1 LKQKIYIQYYNTLI
15 EYIMVKN
22 TKGGKGAKS
31 MARKSFATGTSNKLR
46 VSEDPLEIYVT
57 VTKLFGH
64 GRCEVVG
71 ADGKKYM
78 MHIRK
83 KYRGGRGRRENEVK
97 VGSKVLCGIRSWEL
111 ESRTLDLLSVYD
123 ESEVCELL
131 KLGVLFVVGG
141 VGGGVDVDGDGG
153 DDEGWEYGD
162 EGSVGSIVVE
172 GSGVVLMCSNG
183 DDEINVEEI

>member
-1 LKQKIYIQYYNTLI
+1 
-15 EYIMVKN
+15 M
-22 TKGGKGAKS
+22 
-31 MARKSFATGTSNKLR
+31 
-46 VSEDPLEIYVT
+46 
-57 VTKLFGH
+57 
-64 GRCEVVG
+64 
-71 ADGKKYM
+71 
-78 MHIRK
+78 
-83 KYRGGRGRRENEVK
+83 
-97 VGSKVLCGIRSWEL
+97 LCGIRSWEL

-141 VGGGVDVDGDGG
+141 VGVGVVGGDGDGG

-172 GSGVVLMCSNG
+172 GSGVVLMCSSNG

>member
-1 LKQKIYIQYYNTLI
+1 
-15 EYIMVKN
+15 
-22 TKGGKGAKS
+22 
-31 MARKSFATGTSNKLR
+31 
-46 VSEDPLEIYVT
+46 
-57 VTKLFGH
+57 
-64 GRCEVVG
+64 
-71 ADGKKYM
+71 
-78 MHIRK
+78 
-83 KYRGGRGRRENEVK
+83 
-97 VGSKVLCGIRSWEL
+97 VLCGIRSWEL

-172 GSGVVLMCSNG
+172 GSGVVLMCSSNG

>member
-1 LKQKIYIQYYNTLI
+1 
-15 EYIMVKN
+15 M
-22 TKGGKGAKS
+22 
-31 MARKSFATGTSNKLR
+31 
-46 VSEDPLEIYVT
+46 
-57 VTKLFGH
+57 
-64 GRCEVVG
+64 
-71 ADGKKYM
+71 
-78 MHIRK
+78 
-83 KYRGGRGRRENEVK
+83 
-97 VGSKVLCGIRSWEL
+97 LCGIRSWEL

-141 VGGGVDVDGDGG
+141 VGVGVVGVDGDGV

-172 GSGVVLMCSNG
+172 GSGVVLMCSSNG

>member
-1 LKQKIYIQYYNTLI
+1 
-15 EYIMVKN
+15 
-22 TKGGKGAKS
+22 
-31 MARKSFATGTSNKLR
+31 
-46 VSEDPLEIYVT
+46 
-57 VTKLFGH
+57 
-64 GRCEVVG
+64 
-71 ADGKKYM
+71 
-78 MHIRK
+78 
-83 KYRGGRGRRENEVK
+83 
-97 VGSKVLCGIRSWEL
+97 VLCGIRSWEL

-141 VGGGVDVDGDGG
+141 VGVGVVGGDGDGG

-172 GSGVVLMCSNG
+172 GSGVVLMCSSNG

>member
-1 LKQKIYIQYYNTLI
+1 
-15 EYIMVKN
+15 MVKN

-31 MARKSFATGTSNKLR
+31 MARKSFSSGTSNKLR

-71 ADGKKYM
+71 ADGQKYM

-131 KLGVLFVVGG
+131 KLGVLFVGDEGEGVVGDDGWEYGEGDEGEGVVGVVGVVDEGEGVVGG
-141 VGGGVDVDGDGG
+141 VGVGVG
-153 DDEGWEYGD
+153 
-162 EGSVGSIVVE
+162 
-172 GSGVVLMCSNG
+172 
-183 DDEINVEEI
+183 DEINIDEI

>member
-1 LKQKIYIQYYNTLI
+1 
-15 EYIMVKN
+15 
-22 TKGGKGAKS
+22 
-31 MARKSFATGTSNKLR
+31 
-46 VSEDPLEIYVT
+46 
-57 VTKLFGH
+57 
-64 GRCEVVG
+64 
-71 ADGKKYM
+71 
-78 MHIRK
+78 
-83 KYRGGRGRRENEVK
+83 
-97 VGSKVLCGIRSWEL
+97 VLCGIRSWEL

-141 VGGGVDVDGDGG
+141 VGVGVGVGGVDGDGG